1 MTHAFRTTVRAASAA
16 LALSASTF
24 AQQAAAPA
32 KPMPKAPPAGTTAP
46 AAPAV
51 PAVPPPPP
59 APPRAAGPAVK
70 ELKVEGAMPSAK
82 DVLTK
87 HLDAIG
93 GAAAVGS
100 HTSMRS
106 TGGIEVAAA
115 GLKGTMQMVAMA
127 PNKVLMSMELPGM
140 GAVRSGF
147 DGTTGWSMDPM
158 RGPSIMGAK
167 ETAELTREANFRRD
181 LDLAT
186 DPKDA
191 AVTGLF
197 EFQGKPCW
205 CVKVTNTGG
214 TVTNNFYDR
223 ESGLM
228 SGMSLKAVTP
238 MGEVPVTVT
247 LADWKDFGGV
257 KVATKTTT
265 SMMMGS
271 QVMTI
276 DAVEWDAVKPEAFEL
291 PAEIKALAAKPA
303 AAPAGDVAPAAP
315 AAPAEP
321 AAPKAP
327 AAPAPK

>member
-1 MTHAFRTTVRAASAA
+1 MHTTLRTALRAATAA
-16 LALSASTF
+16 LALAATAV
-24 AQQAAAPA
+24 AQDAPKQAKPAAPSGAPAAPA
-32 KPMPKAPPAGTTAP
+32 KPTL
-46 AAPAV
+46 
-51 PAVPPPPP
+51 PPPPP
-59 APPRAAGPAVK
+59 AAPRAAEPVFK
-70 ELKVEGAMPSAK
+70 ELKAEGAMPSAK

-93 GAAAVGS
+93 GAAAVGAHS
-100 HTSMRS
+100 SMRS
-106 TGGIEVAAA
+106 TGSIDIAAA
-115 GLKGTMQMVAMA
+115 GLKGTMEMTAMA
-127 PNKVLMSMELPGM
+127 PNKVLISMELPGM

-158 RGPSIMGAK
+158 RGPSLMAPK
-167 ETAELTREANFRRD
+167 EAAELTREANFRRD
-181 LDLAT
+181 LDLAN

-205 CVKVTNTGG
+205 CVKVTNPGG
-214 TVTNNFYDR
+214 MVTNNYYDR

-228 SGMSLKAVTP
+228 SGMTMKAATP
-238 MGEVPVTVT
+238 MGEVPVTVSVT
-247 LADWKDFGGV
+247 DWKDFGGV

-291 PAEIKALAAKPA
+291 PAEIKALNAKPQ
-303 AAPAGDVAPAAP
+303 AAPAGGAVPAAPTAPAAP
-315 AAPAEP
+315 PAP

-327 AAPAPK
+327 AGK